1 MKIGIITMHKVLNYG
16 SALQAYALQRMVS
29 GLGYDCELIDYCA
42 TNTSSCKPSIKQKF
56 MQFVKDA
63 IIGFADIRKRNRFK
77 HFYEEFFVESLK
89 QYNPKTI
96 KKDVPV
102 YDVYMVG
109 SDQVW
114 NPRHIHGN
122 SDFLLGFAPDN
133 SLRVSYASS
142 FATSSISDHYKSL
155 YAEHLKKFDTI
166 TVREQQGCEIV
177 RELTGKESCA
187 VCDPVLLL
195 EKDDWATLSKI
206 GKGVRHKPY
215 ILVYILGYMFN
226 PYPYVD
232 DIVEKVRKLLGLR
245 IVYLVG
251 RKKDFFRPHSHLD
264 RDSGPLEFL
273 HLIQNAS
280 MVITSSFHGAAFS
293 VVLGRPL
300 LCVVKDKNENG
311 DRLVSLMK
319 EIGCE
324 MSLVNYNED
333 VNFDTCHIEDYRC
346 REANLK
352 KYRDYSRGVL
362 SAMLQKC
369 ENEINNSTN
378 GL

>member
-1 MKIGIITMHKVLNYG
+1 MHKVLNYG

-29 GLGYDCELIDYCA
+29 GLGYDCELIDYSA
-42 TNTSSCKPSIKQKF
+42 TDKSSYKPSIKQAF
-56 MQFVKDA
+56 IRYVKDA
-63 IIGFADIRKRNRFK
+63 VIGFADTRKRNRFK
-77 HFYEEFFVESLK
+77 HFYEKYFVESPK

-96 KKDVPV
+96 KEDVPV

-122 SDFLLGFAPDN
+122 SDFLLGFAPDH

-142 FATSSISDHYKSL
+142 FATSSISDQYKSL

-166 TVREQQGCEIV
+166 TVREQQGCNIV

-195 EKDDWATLSKI
+195 EKEHWANLGAIRKKNNSS
-206 GKGVRHKPY
+206 PY

-232 DIVEKVRKLLGLR
+232 DIVEKVQKQLGLR

-251 RKKDFFRPHSHLD
+251 RKKDFLRPHSHLD
-264 RDSGPLEFL
+264 KDSGPLEFL

-293 VVLGRPL
+293 SVFGRPL
-300 LCVVKDKNENG
+300 LCVVKDKNEKG

-319 EIGCE
+319 ELGCE
-324 MSLVNYNED
+324 KSLVNYNEN
-333 VNFDTCHIEDYRC
+333 VCFNPCHIEDYRC
-346 REANLK
+346 REESLK
-352 KYRDYSRGVL
+352 RYRDYSRDVL
-362 SAMLQKC
+362 SAMLKEC

-378 GL
+378 SL